1 MSTFHSASSSKRSAT
16 RLIEMNSK
24 NSFGTNLDTH
34 IGGFLTPKYEPVI
47 LWKKGNDSEEPYYF
61 DAKGNLW
68 CNDVCLIVGTLG
80 RYFQVVSRIGIGYIV
95 YDNIEFI

>member
-1 MSTFHSASSSKRSAT
+1 
-16 RLIEMNSK
+16 MNSK
-24 NSFGTNLDTH
+24 NSIENKLDIH
-34 IGGFLTPKYEPVI
+34 VGGFLVPKYEPVI
-47 LWKKGNDSEEPYYF
+47 LWKKGNDSEETYDF
-61 DAKGNLW
+61 VAKGNLW

>member
-1 MSTFHSASSSKRSAT
+1 MTQFGSSSRRTAA

-24 NSFGTNLDTH
+24 NSSGYELNTH
-34 IGGFLTPKYEPVI
+34 LGRLLKPKYEPVM
-47 LWKKGNDSEEPYYF
+47 LWKGGVDLEDTYDFS
-61 DAKGNLW
+61 AKGNLW
-68 CNDVCLIVGTLG
+68 DNDVCLVVGTLG